1 MVGIDEQKIDWQVK
15 RVADLM
21 AQTLKENKILDAV
34 TPPMYTRDILGITE
48 AKSAT
53 VERVYRVDGSRC
65 VKCKCDT
72 CTTLIATDFADSK
85 SVARIP

>member
-21 AQTLKENKILDAV
+21 AQTLKENKIVDAV
-34 TPPMYTRDILGITE
+34 TPPMYTRDILGITD

-53 VERVYRVDGSRC
+53 VERVY
-65 VKCKCDT
+65 
-72 CTTLIATDFADSK
+72 
-85 SVARIP
+85 